1 MAISSILPK
10 TNNALTRLTRQVKAS
25 LREMCVLNKFGFIP
39 TDNVSRTYL
48 WKDGIHLGDL
58 SNNIVAGNFVNIL
71 NRFILSKSSEH
82 HTFFWCFHCWLY
94 TGKHSKDR
102 YGNIGAQISD
112 NSLSPEM
119 VSDIGNLGSVSS
131 NMSFRDVKDM
141 KYTLLIQK

>member
-58 SNNIVAGNFVNIL
+58 RNNIVAGNFVNIL

-82 HTFFWCFHCWLY
+82 PWLY
-94 TGKHSKDR
+94 TDKNSKDR

-131 NMSFRDVKDM
+131 NMSSVMLKIWNILFWSKSSLE
-141 KYTLLIQK
+141 KSNN